1 MNDKDLELNEAYD
14 RIFKQVDD
22 LTKEGVEPIVIAGTL
37 MAQSMRLYRTLLS
50 EPDFEKLMDTIF
62 GKLDEIEPY
71 NPKDKTLLH

>member
-1 MNDKDLELNEAYD
+1 MSDDKELNEAYD
-14 RIFKQVDD
+14 KIFQQVEE

-62 GKLDEIEPY
+62 GKLNEIEPY
-71 NPKDKTLLH
+71 NPKDKSVLH

>member
-1 MNDKDLELNEAYD
+1 MNDDKELNEAYD
-14 RIFKQVDD
+14 KIFQQVEE

-62 GKLDEIEPY
+62 GKLNEIEPY
-71 NPKDKTLLH
+71 NPKDKSVLH